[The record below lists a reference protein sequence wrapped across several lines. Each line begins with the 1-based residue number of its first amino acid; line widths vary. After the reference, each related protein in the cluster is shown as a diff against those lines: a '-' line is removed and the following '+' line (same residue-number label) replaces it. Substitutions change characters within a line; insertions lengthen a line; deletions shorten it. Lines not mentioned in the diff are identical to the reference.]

1 MGPSVVLRFAAM
13 DRLRCRRSDDCH
25 LAINAPLIGQVA
37 HVFRKQNRCRSD
49 SFHLRATG
57 RTRPPAAK
65 IPFERGPTKLSL
77 SIHTT

>member
-25 LAINAPLIGQVA
+25 LAIDAPLIGQVA
-37 HVFRKQNRCRSD
+37 HVFRKVESVPFWQL
-49 SFHLRATG
+49 SFENYWSNA
-57 RTRPPAAK
+57 AAK